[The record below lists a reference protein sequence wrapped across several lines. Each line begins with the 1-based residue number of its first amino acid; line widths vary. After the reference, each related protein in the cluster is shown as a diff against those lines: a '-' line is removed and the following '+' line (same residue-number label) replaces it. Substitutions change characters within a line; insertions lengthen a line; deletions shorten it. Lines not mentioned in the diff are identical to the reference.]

1 MSQTALLEAQLAFLE
16 DTVQSLDGALALQ
29 QQQLLR
35 LEERSAISFVS
46 RVNDWMLSQA
56 RLLNRRLHT
65 TEIAY

>member
-35 LEERSAISFVS
+35 LEVCVAALSHQL
-46 RVNDWMLSQA
+46 RVQGQ
-56 RLLNRRLHT
+56 
-65 TEIAY
+65 

>member
-35 LEERSAISFVS
+35 LEERVAALSHQLREQGDRLDAVGVS
-46 RVNDWMLSQA
+46 SPESPPP
-56 RLLNRRLHT
+56 H
-65 TEIAY
+65 Y